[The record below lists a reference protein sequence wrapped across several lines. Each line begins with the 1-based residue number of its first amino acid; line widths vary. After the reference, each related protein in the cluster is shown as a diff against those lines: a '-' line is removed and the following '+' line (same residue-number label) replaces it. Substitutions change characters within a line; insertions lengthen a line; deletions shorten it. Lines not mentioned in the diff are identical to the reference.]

1 MADVSVVNPKE
12 SLRDKLPSIDS
23 VVADYAERGE
33 EVFRYQGDWKPEKE
47 SIVPDNKGGGDVESD
62 KPDK

>member
-23 VVADYAERGE
+23 VVADYAERG
-33 EVFRYQGDWKPEKE
+33 VQAGY
-47 SIVPDNKGGGDVESD
+47 S
-62 KPDK
+62 